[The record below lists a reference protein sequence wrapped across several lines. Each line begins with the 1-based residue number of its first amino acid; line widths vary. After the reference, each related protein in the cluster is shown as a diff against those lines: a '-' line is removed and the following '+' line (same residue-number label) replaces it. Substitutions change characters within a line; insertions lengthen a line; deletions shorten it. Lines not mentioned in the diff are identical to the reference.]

1 MALSGTAYADTE
13 KATAASVHPDF
24 IPTLRH
30 AAQLLDSNACCFGLV
45 ALGFFLGLAPAA
57 LAMH

>member
-1 MALSGTAYADTE
+1 LNEQIFIADSFWTTSCALGLTMALYGTAYAD
-13 KATAASVHPDF
+13 
-24 IPTLRH
+24 
-30 AAQLLDSNACCFGLV
+30 FGLA